1 MYPPLV
7 PDQDALAL
15 RTTVRSWNARLKI
28 LVGHGSAVSRMRA
41 TLVDNECGAERGAD
55 VEPPSVVAL
64 TVEELVSIVVG
75 YGYGDVRRG

>member
-1 MYPPLV
+1 MLRNKIAVDRCECTPSAMYPPLV

-41 TLVDNECGAERGAD
+41 TLVDNTNAAQKGEQTSSLQ
-55 VEPPSVVAL
+55 V
-64 TVEELVSIVVG
+64 
-75 YGYGDVRRG
+75 